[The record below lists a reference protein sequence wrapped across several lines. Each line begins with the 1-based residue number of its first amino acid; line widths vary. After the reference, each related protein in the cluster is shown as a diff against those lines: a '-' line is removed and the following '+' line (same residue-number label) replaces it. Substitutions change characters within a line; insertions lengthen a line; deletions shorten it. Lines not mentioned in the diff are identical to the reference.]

1 MENILENQNQDVNA
15 LVEQVVEGTATE
27 SEVGV
32 ALKTL
37 RNSMS
42 VNLIKSLSQSYES
55 ISVFNEVLQDAI
67 VKFSDHYNESAEVLE
82 METLLKYI
90 DVITSKQ
97 IALAELIRKTVQGR
111 ELFDS
116 STMSD
121 DERKVLRLFKSFKS
135 AEDKA
140 RFLHLVE
147 LELGS

>member
-1 MENILENQNQDVNA
+1 MENILENQNQDVNT

-32 ALKTL
+32 ALKSL
-37 RNSMS
+37 RNQMS

-55 ISVFNEVLQDAI
+55 ISAFNEVLQDAI
-67 VKFSDHYNESAEVLE
+67 VKFSDHYTESAEVLE

-116 STMSD
+116 TTMSD

-147 LELGS
+147 LELGN